1 MNTPTPPPFE
11 VPPSTLGAHQPG
23 APHADTQHVDP
34 QQTDTQQTGT
44 QQTDTF
50 SGPART
56 SGTVGGDDA
65 PAGPPVDLN
74 HLAREVTGLGPRLI
88 AVESKVESMAGVFDD
103 LEGLADLL
111 TDVLPGQSPAGS
123 GEPGD
128 RGGEEEDEE
137 PGLDMRVLVDW
148 VGANV
153 ADLLERRVPQTDG
166 FPNWCPQWWQHP
178 EAITRFEALRR
189 MWTVSVADPG
199 GAMAVYFTYLDQM
212 LAILCSDHGPFSGC
226 KGKTHRTGT
235 RTQFLRQQRP
245 DAATFIAIEDDLG
258 RPRHADD
265 GGLTVLEALP
275 PTGS

>member
-1 MNTPTPPPFE
+1 MSTPTPPPSE
-11 VPPSTLGAHQPG
+11 VPPPTLGADQPDTQ
-23 APHADTQHVDP
+23 HADTQQAGV
-34 QQTDTQQTGT
+34 QQADTEQA
-44 QQTDTF
+44 DT
-50 SGPART
+50 SPGPAGT
-56 SGTVGGDDA
+56 SGTAGADDA

-88 AVESKVESMAGVFDD
+88 AVESKVEGMAGVFDD

-111 TDVLPGQSPAGS
+111 THVLPGQSPAAA

-128 RGGEEEDEE
+128 LGDEEEDEE

-148 VGANV
+148 VGANI

-189 MWTVSVADPG
+189 LWTVSVADPG
-199 GAMAVYFTYLDQM
+199 GGLAVYFSHLDQM
-212 LAILCSDHGPFSGC
+212 LAILGSDHGPFSGC
-226 KGKTHRTGT
+226 KGKTHHVGT

-245 DAATFIAIEDDLG
+245 DAAYFAAIDDDLA
-258 RPRHADD
+258 RLRREDD
-265 GGLTVLEALP
+265 GGLVAVEALP